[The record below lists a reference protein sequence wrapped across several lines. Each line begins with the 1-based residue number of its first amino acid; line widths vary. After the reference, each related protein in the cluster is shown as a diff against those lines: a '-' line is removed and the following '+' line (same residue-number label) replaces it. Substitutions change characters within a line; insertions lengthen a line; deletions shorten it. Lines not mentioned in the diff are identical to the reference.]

1 MPWFILGL
9 GLLVGLILI
18 VRGLAGLNPR
28 RAIQAVILMVVL
40 VMGGAA
46 VYLIVSR
53 GLGAVLVALAFLV
66 PMIARWRAAGRFF
79 RNLGGPK
86 PGQSSA
92 VETRF
97 LRMSLDHDTGMLD
110 GLVLDG
116 VHRGRRL
123 GELELSELQELLRE
137 CRLEDPESVTV
148 LEAYLERV
156 HGVGGGGGGGGAGA
170 GAAGGGQPGA
180 RSAGGAMSRDE
191 AYEVLGLTPSATEEQ
206 VKEAHHRLMKKIHPD
221 QGGSNYLATKINQA
235 KSLLIGE

>member
-18 VRGLAGLNPR
+18 IRGLAGLNPR
-28 RAIQAVILMVVL
+28 RAIQAVILMVLLIV
-40 VMGGAA
+40 GGAA

-53 GLGAVLVALAFLV
+53 GLGAILVALAFLV

-79 RNLGGPK
+79 RNLGGPQ

-97 LRMSLDHDTGMLD
+97 LRMNLDHDTGMLD
-110 GLVLDG
+110 GLVLEG
-116 VHRGRRL
+116 AFRGRRL
-123 GELELSELQELLRE
+123 GELALAELQELLRE
-137 CRLEDPESVTV
+137 CRVEDPESVNV

-156 HGVGGGGGGGGAGA
+156 HGVGGGD
-170 GAAGGGQPGA
+170 GGGQQQGA
-180 RSAGGAMSRDE
+180 RTGGAMSRDE
-191 AYEVLGLTPSATEEQ
+191 AYEILGLKSGATVEQ

>member
-18 VRGLAGLNPR
+18 IRGLAGLNPK

-40 VMGGAA
+40 IMGGAA

-79 RNLGGPK
+79 RNLGGPRQ
-86 PGQSSA
+86 GQSSA

-123 GELELSELQELLRE
+123 GELELAELQELLRE

-156 HGVGGGGGGGGAGA
+156 HGVGGGGGGGGTAGA
-170 GAAGGGQPGA
+170 GGKSGA

-191 AYEVLGLTPSATEEQ
+191 AYEILGLSSGATEEQ

-235 KSLLIGE
+235 KSLLIGD